1 MHWLTNEKIF
11 SFEPYQDITGCIT
24 INILPSFAESRQMK
38 VCSWMLFALLAT
50 AVSVG
55 RGQDYAVCARRDEL
69 SYDAAKLKFS
79 CYAASL
85 SLLFRKKSQ
94 DFFRG
99 GEAAKIFRAVVL
111 TAAYRFELASTMSA
125 LCPAAG
131 SVKKAFSGS
140 FFALKSCRV
149 VRAR

>member
-1 MHWLTNEKIF
+1 M
-11 SFEPYQDITGCIT
+11 QDITGCFT
-24 INILPSFAESRQMK
+24 INILPSFAESRQIE
-38 VCSWMLFALLAT
+38 VLAWILLALLAT
-50 AVSVG
+50 AVSVL
-55 RGQDYAVCARRDEL
+55 RNEKYAVCARRDEL

-99 GEAAKIFRAVVL
+99 GEAAKIDRAVVL
-111 TAAYRFELASTMSA
+111 TAAYKFELASTM
-125 LCPAAG
+125 AG

>member
-1 MHWLTNEKIF
+1 
-11 SFEPYQDITGCIT
+11 
-24 INILPSFAESRQMK
+24 MK
-38 VCSWMLFALLAT
+38 VCSWILFALLAT
-50 AVSVG
+50 AVSVV

-149 VRAR
+149 PTP